1 MRNRRAT
8 LVCNLAATLAAAS
21 LCILLSGCI
30 VDRTAGGTGV
40 GNPTKGSVTV
50 AMVAQDTVPV
60 AKAAAQLVSG
70 PKGNA
75 LGKAG
80 AMTRNPDGSFDIR
93 DAGGTVFTVRTGYA
107 NVGRIR
113 IALPDGVDCTQAD
126 ETACQSGEVSID
138 GPWVSDLMTGKWIP
152 DPGTVRIPLG
162 VYKRLEVRLES
173 QDKVAS
179 GAPDL
184 GRHSLV
190 FGGTFNWSGRAD
202 RPFTVALDFDEDERF
217 ESPTGFAVA
226 EGSTTIT
233 VSLDIARWL
242 SQANL
247 TACLENGSL
256 ALDSAGGFAFEKD
269 GGCGIEQEM
278 KDAIKASGTVSGK
291 HGGEGP

>member
-1 MRNRRAT
+1 
-8 LVCNLAATLAAAS
+8 L
-21 LCILLSGCI
+21 
-30 VDRTAGGTGV
+30 DRTAGGTGV
-40 GNPTKGSVTV
+40 GNPTKGTVTV
-50 AMVAQDTVPV
+50 AMVALESAPV
-60 AKAAAQLVSG
+60 AKAAA
-70 PKGNA
+70 
-75 LGKAG
+75 KAA

-93 DAGGTVFTVRTGYA
+93 DAGGSVFTVKTGYA

-113 IALPDGVDCTQAD
+113 IALPDGVDCSQAD
-126 ETACQSGEVSID
+126 ETACESGEATID

-152 DPGTVRIPLG
+152 DPGTVRMPLG

-173 QDKVAS
+173 QDKVAA

-190 FGGTFNWSGRAD
+190 FGGTFSWSGRAD

-217 ESPTGFAVA
+217 ESPAGFAVA

-233 VSLDIARWL
+233 VALDIARWL

-256 ALDSAGGFAFEKD
+256 PLDSTGGFAFEKD
-269 GGCGIEQEM
+269 GGCGVEQEM
-278 KDAIKASGTVSGK
+278 KDAVKASGTVSGK
-291 HGGEGP
+291 HEGDGP